1 MKVILQDDL
10 SLAKKER
17 TDDGRLDTPPI
28 VKGYDQYCPI
38 ACSLG
43 LVGERWTLLV
53 VRELME
59 GPKRYT
65 DLVEGLHGIGTNIL
79 AARLKDLE
87 SAGLVSRHKL
97 PPPAA
102 STVYEL
108 TEAGRQLRPVLHEL
122 ARFGARYMGPP
133 PVDALE
139 PGWLV
144 HALDLAVS
152 PLASDVT
159 ITFRIGDEEASLVE
173 GRAVSGLVAVADAV
187 VEGDA
192 AGFYHLFVDG
202 ALDAVRIDGDFRAV
216 EHVVAAFRPTPTPEP
231 LPA

>member
-1 MKVILQDDL
+1 MIFGEEL
-10 SLAKKER
+10 
-17 TDDGRLDTPPI
+17 
-28 VKGYDQYCPI
+28 VKRYDQYCPI
-38 ACSLG
+38 ACSLS

-65 DLVEGLHGIGTNIL
+65 DLADGLPGIGTNIL

-87 SAGLVSRHKL
+87 AAGLVEKQKL

-108 TEAGRQLRPVLHEL
+108 TAAGRALRPVLHEL
-122 ARFGARYMGPP
+122 ARFGARYLGPP

-144 HALDLAVS
+144 GALDLAVS
-152 PLASDVT
+152 PLAGDMVVA
-159 ITFRIGDEEASLVE
+159 FRIGDEEASIVD
-173 GRAVSGLVAVADAV
+173 GRAVPGLVAVADAV
-187 VEGDA
+187 VEGDP

-202 ALDAVRIDGDFRAV
+202 ELDAVRIEGDFRAV
-216 EHVVAAFRPTPTPEP
+216 EHLVAAFRPSAP